1 MTEQEVVELKEA
13 IVDSLRYAN
22 SDAPVTFG
30 DEASATLLLDEGSEV
45 TGVITEVQLWFNN
58 MGCEYLIVVCVD
70 DGDEVFYCDPDG
82 MELARD
88 G

>member
-1 MTEQEVVELKEA
+1 MTEQEVIKLKES
-13 IVDSLRYAN
+13 IVDSLPYAN

-30 DEASATLLLDEGSEV
+30 DEVRATLLLDDGSEV
-45 TGVITEVQLWFNN
+45 TGVMTEIQLWFNN
-58 MGCEYLIVVCVD
+58 MGSEYLIVVCVD

-82 MELARD
+82 MELVGD